1 MKRPAI
7 WERSFSEGL
16 LSDEEVVVVEF
27 VGQHENEDNVSTVE
41 SFSVLTVEADRLR
54 QESVYRLPGVEFEGV
69 VE

>member
-1 MKRPAI
+1 M
-7 WERSFSEGL
+7 
-16 LSDEEVVVVEF
+16 VEF